1 LALNQPIC
9 SSYKE
14 ECSPSCKLLL
24 SLSLSFSRT
33 LFESIDTH
41 THSYGDQGNE
51 IVNVTYVGDTLLAT
65 KATGDVNVP
74 RGQISFSADLSPR
87 NRNPTLEPLKLSF
100 DKSSL
105 AVSTAKLPRFA
116 GKGQIAK
123 PGFIDNSYVDGQI
136 ILFGSHFSF
145 VWLPSKQHILFRRPT
160 PEQTIELLRD
170 VISQE
175 DEMENTL
182 EHLARCYDMV
192 WSSLAQQHTEEEA
205 EPFRRITLKQDLEA
219 LELERLP
226 TLEPKTRY
234 NFWQVGQW
242 RKYIGDVLRDDSVSQ
257 EEDFW

>member
-1 LALNQPIC
+1 MI
-9 SSYKE
+9 SSPHDNIAAEIK
-14 ECSPSCKLLL
+14 
-24 SLSLSFSRT
+24 
-33 LFESIDTH
+33 
-41 THSYGDQGNE
+41 E
-51 IVNVTYVGDTLLAT
+51 IVNVTYVGDTLAT
-65 KATGDVNVP
+65 KATGDVNV
-74 RGQISFSADLSPR
+74 RGKFSFSLTCLLQR
-87 NRNPTLEPLKLSF
+87 NDTRPLKLSF

-123 PGFIDNSYVDGQI
+123 PGFIDNSYVDGQL

-205 EPFRRITLKQDLEA
+205 EPFRRIALKQDLDA
-219 LELERLP
+219 LEQERLP
-226 TLEPKTRY
+226 TLEPKSPF

-242 RKYIGDVLRDDSVSQ
+242 RKYIGDVLRDDSVNQ